1 LKDDLISQCITVCH
15 TEPISLFPEIT
26 IEDTASSQ

>member
-1 LKDDLISQCITVCH
+1 LKDDLISQCITVSH
-15 TEPISLFPEIT
+15 TGPICLFPRIT